1 MMIFNW
7 IAGKSIV
14 KGLRGQIRSPFES
27 PLRGEMDSMMIL
39 LLMGNFHKTVLVGG
53 SKNSSAPPEGSFEGT
68 AVQFGS
74 SILQSLTTEA

>member
-7 IAGKSIV
+7 IAGQSIV

-27 PLRGEMDSMMIL
+27 SLRGEMDSMMIL

-53 SKNSSAPPEGSFEGT
+53 SKNSSAPPEGHLRAQLSNLGRRSFNP
-68 AVQFGS
+68 
-74 SILQSLTTEA
+74 